1 MSQVSDTNRHDSA
14 DGLQN
19 PAEYQRDLGFA
30 QSGFCLALTLRAS
43 AMRRRAWLRRIDIS
57 ARRQSADARSFPVQ
71 RVVISIPDE
80 FDELVPAEI
89 FRRI

>member
-1 MSQVSDTNRHDSA
+1 MSQVSDTHRHDSA

-30 QSGFCLALTLRAS
+30 QSGFCLALTLRTS
-43 AMRRRAWLRRIDIS
+43 AMRRRAWLRESIS
-57 ARRQSADARSFPVQ
+57 ARRQSADVRSVRVQ
-71 RVVISIPDE
+71 RVVISISDE